1 VEEERRMASKK
12 GQRLVNDSQ
21 AEYESQPIFNQAE
34 SAGRQYGDALCEQRL
49 VNGNELGNIDH
60 RILW

>member
-1 VEEERRMASKK
+1 MAPKM
-12 GQRLVNDSQ
+12 GQRLVNDSK
-21 AEYESQPIFNQAE
+21 AEHESQPIFHLAE

-49 VNGNELGNIDH
+49 VNSNELGNIDH

>member
-1 VEEERRMASKK
+1 MAPKM

-21 AEYESQPIFNQAE
+21 AEHESQPIFHLAE

-49 VNGNELGNIDH
+49 VNSNELGNIDH